1 MNFLQAVFLGI
12 VQGLTE
18 FLPISSSGHLV
29 IFQKIFGFLE
39 PPVAFDAL
47 VHFGTLVALIFF
59 FWSDIKKILQG
70 IIREIKE
77 KKRGD
82 SVNLLILLF
91 LGTIPI
97 VIVGFLLK
105 EEIEIIFNSLLLCGI
120 SFLITAAILFLTKTI
135 KNPKKNIKEISARDS
150 IIIGLFQALAILP
163 GVSRSG
169 STISAGLYRK
179 IKKEDAFLFSF
190 FLGMIAIFGAMV
202 IQIPEISN
210 FSGEETINGFLGFLF
225 SAVVGFFALK
235 VLKKIVIQGKLHYFG
250 IYCAVL
256 GIACILFG

>member
-1 MNFLQAVFLGI
+1 MNFLQAIFLGI

-47 VHFGTLVALIFF
+47 VHFGTLVALVFF
-59 FWSDIKKILQG
+59 FWKDIKSLVIGHWSLV
-70 IIREIKE
+70 IK
-77 KKRGD
+77 
-82 SVNLLILLF
+82 LIV
-91 LGTIPI
+91 GTIPI

-105 EEIEIIFNSLLLCGI
+105 EEIEIIFDSLLICGI
-120 SFLITAAILFLTKTI
+120 SFLITAVILFLTALV
-135 KNPKKNIKEISARDS
+135 KNSKKSIKEISARDS
-150 IIIGLFQALAILP
+150 IMIGLFQALAILP

-169 STISAGLYRK
+169 STISAGLYQK
-179 IKKEDAFLFSF
+179 IKKEDAFRFSF

-210 FSGEETINGFLGFLF
+210 FSGREAFNGFLGFLF

-235 VLKKIVIQGKLHYFG
+235 ALKKIVVQGKLHYFG

-256 GIACILFG
+256 GVACILLG